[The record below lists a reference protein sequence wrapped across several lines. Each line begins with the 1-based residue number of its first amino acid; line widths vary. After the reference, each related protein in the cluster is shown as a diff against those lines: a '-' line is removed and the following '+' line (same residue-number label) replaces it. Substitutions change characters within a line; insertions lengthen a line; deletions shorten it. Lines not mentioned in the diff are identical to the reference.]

1 MDGIYGWIR
10 SIIGFLL
17 FLAVLDNLIPGKNYQ
32 KYVRLFA
39 GMATILLV
47 ARPLTGGL
55 GLEEKIARVYEALV
69 LQYEAKD
76 LKKEILGMEKQRLG
90 QIIGQYEQAVA
101 EDLTYMARD
110 MGFVVYGCRAKIG
123 EEETEAEFGHV
134 VRIEMQIGLGENE
147 KGGITGG
154 ENQEEEGKAIGET
167 AVVPVVVEEIKNIG
181 EKEGQKEA
189 ADKGQQE
196 KEYSAVGR
204 LRRKIVSYYELEE
217 DYVEIQ
223 VIEG

>member
-90 QIIGQYEQAVA
+90 QIIGQYEQI
-101 EDLTYMARD
+101 
-110 MGFVVYGCRAKIG
+110 GRA
-123 EEETEAEFGHV
+123 HV
-134 VRIEMQIGLGENE
+134 
-147 KGGITGG
+147 
-154 ENQEEEGKAIGET
+154 
-167 AVVPVVVEEIKNIG
+167 
-181 EKEGQKEA
+181 
-189 ADKGQQE
+189 
-196 KEYSAVGR
+196 
-204 LRRKIVSYYELEE
+204 
-217 DYVEIQ
+217 
-223 VIEG
+223 